1 MKISAR
7 NNFKG
12 TVLGIQEGAVNDEID
27 IVLEGSNTRLTS
39 VITSASTK
47 RLGLAPGK
55 KVVAVIKASWV
66 VLMTDAEGVKF
77 SARNSFDGTVVSVKE
92 GPVSSEVRVR
102 LDGGEILTSVITN
115 TSTQELSIESGVRV
129 TALVKASSVILGA
142 LD

>member
-7 NNFKG
+7 NHFNG
-12 TVLGIQEGAVNDEID
+12 TVLAIQKGAVNDEIEM
-27 IVLEGSNTRLTS
+27 VLDGGSTRLTS
-39 VITSASTK
+39 VITCASTK
-47 RLGLAPGK
+47 RLGLEPGK

-66 VLMTDAEGVKF
+66 VIMTDAEGVKF

-102 LDGGEILTSVITN
+102 LDGGEIITAVITE
-115 TSTQELSIESGVRV
+115 TSTKELGIESGVRV
-129 TALVKASSVILGA
+129 TALIKASNVIVGA